1 MAPMSGA
8 IWARLGVVSPSLDV
22 LGGGHC
28 RFHSRSLQSSHSRRS
43 TGSYY
48 PLPVVVVVAANMDY
62 SDHSSGD
69 WRTPVSA
76 AQRISASPARE
87 QQLERQMKKMEEF
100 DQLGA
105 GRTWHEHR
113 WVVAPSAAAPEAVGG
128 SPSSRDGASSPALS
142 RSASSAAFSSRF
154 SKSGR
159 PLTPS
164 PSFGLLFEETQN
176 TLRPQLHRTPT
187 HSSFQY
193 PAPPASPWI
202 PSSEA
207 RLPRSWVSLSPSK
220 PSILADFGRTRTPG
234 QAAPF
239 RMTGGRRRSM
249 SMSMP
254 MCVCVCCAC
263 CMPALNASRPCP
275 LHPRLALQ
283 PATFA
288 SSSHSATSRPP
299 THLSCTWTR
308 CAASSSAPAP
318 RGNTRAPRLQCTR
331 GTCSR
336 AIARALARALSH

>member
-1 MAPMSGA
+1 
-8 IWARLGVVSPSLDV
+8 
-22 LGGGHC
+22 
-28 RFHSRSLQSSHSRRS
+28 
-43 TGSYY
+43 
-48 PLPVVVVVAANMDY
+48 MDY

-254 MCVCVCCAC
+254 MCVCVLRMLHAC
-263 CMPALNASRPCP
+263 SECFSPVPPPSPPCSPAGNLRLFQPLGYVAPPDTSIMHVDSLRSLFQCPSPARKYPRTPIAVHSGHVLARYSSR
-275 LHPRLALQ
+275 
-283 PATFA
+283 A
-288 SSSHSATSRPP
+288 SS
-299 THLSCTWTR
+299 
-308 CAASSSAPAP
+308 
-318 RGNTRAPRLQCTR
+318 RAEPLT
-331 GTCSR
+331 
-336 AIARALARALSH
+336 AE